1 MLKHQEFTDI
11 IVGAGSA
18 GSVLA
23 ARLSA
28 DPDRRV
34 LLIEAGPDYSNA
46 ESTPADLRSGNL
58 PSQVWHDWEWT
69 FSGPDGRILR
79 MPRGKVVGGCSA
91 VNACVALRPC
101 PGDLDAWA
109 AAGNHGWAWE
119 DVLPYFIRLEHDLD
133 CKGDYH
139 GSDGPIQIRRAQRHE
154 LQPLSQAF
162 LNHAID
168 AGYPSVFD
176 HNAPDSSGVGPLP
189 SNCIDD
195 VRISTAFAYLAPAR
209 EQSGLTIM
217 ADTMVSR
224 ILLRNLKAVGV
235 ELYNRQEAHRVYA
248 DRVIVA
254 AGALSTPTILMRSGV
269 GSAVDLKRLG
279 TAVIVDLPGV
289 GQNLRDHAQ
298 VPLAVIPKDGL
309 VDQRRSGTE
318 VVLRYTS
325 STSSV
330 ANDMQLFILNHVE
343 PAVYAPYLAATVGS
357 GILSIAG
364 TVLVQPLS
372 TGTVTIQTTDI
383 HRAPE
388 ISLDYCAHSDDMRR
402 YREGLRVAWQLWSE
416 SSLASVAGDVIDID
430 KTTIASDSQLDRYIR
445 TRIQTAHHPTG
456 TAKMG
461 PETDGMAVVDP
472 MCRVHGITDLY
483 VCDASIMPTSIRAN
497 TNLTCIMIGERAA
510 DVLLGKTSKG
520 FFRISQE
527 PAL

>member
-1 MLKHQEFTDI
+1 MLKREEFTDI
-11 IVGAGSA
+11 IVGAGSG
-18 GSVLA
+18 GSVVA
-23 ARLSA
+23 ARLST

-34 LLIEAGPDYSNA
+34 LLIEAGPDYSSA
-46 ESTPADLRSGNL
+46 ESTPADLRSGNR

-109 AAGNHGWAWE
+109 AAGNHGWAWG
-119 DVLPYFIRLEHDLD
+119 DVLPYFVRLEHDLD
-133 CKGDYH
+133 FKDRYH
-139 GSDGPIQIRRAQRHE
+139 GLDGPIQIRRAQRDE

-162 LNHAID
+162 LDHAID
-168 AGYPSVFD
+168 AGYHLVLD

-195 VRISTAFAYLAPAR
+195 VRISTALAYLAPAR
-209 EQSGLTIM
+209 KQSRLTIM

-224 ILLRNLKAVGV
+224 ILFQNLKAVGV
-235 ELYNRQEAHRVYA
+235 ELYNHQEARRVYA

-254 AGALSTPTILMRSGV
+254 GGALSTPTILMRSGI
-269 GSAVDLKRLG
+269 GPAVDLKRLEIS
-279 TAVIVDLPGV
+279 VLVNLPGV

-309 VDQRRSGTE
+309 VDEKQSGTQ

-325 STSSV
+325 STSNV

-357 GILSIAG
+357 RILSIAG

-372 TGTVTIQTTDI
+372 TGTVTIRTTDI
-383 HRAPE
+383 HQAPE
-388 ISLDYCAHSDDMRR
+388 ISLDYCAHPEDMRR

-416 SSLASVAGDVIDID
+416 SALASVAGDFIDID
-430 KTTIASDSQLDRYIR
+430 KTTITSDAQLDRYIR

-461 PETDGMAVVDP
+461 PETDDMAVVDP
-472 MCRVHGITDLY
+472 MCRVHGVTDLY

-510 DVLLGKTSKG
+510 DVLLGKTTKG
-520 FFRISQE
+520 FSSVSQE